1 MKRRAMALASS
12 TLSLFAAGN
21 ALAQTAPVLA
31 ANDAR
36 KDDIIVTA
44 PRDETK
50 ARETQRTAPNVINV
64 QSAEAIAKYPDFNAA
79 EALSRVPGISLSSDT
94 GEGRFVNIRGI
105 DGNLNGATYGGV
117 VLLNTNPAGTV
128 FGSGRAVEF
137 DTIPTG
143 AIDGF
148 IVTKTGMPNHDAE
161 GLGGTI
167 ELTPRSAA
175 NVDHPFVEG
184 ALGYG
189 YEPEHK
195 HGGPLNLDLAI
206 GGRFGG
212 INKPFSFVLTGSR
225 RDDKRGFDDIEED
238 YVDNPALTAASGQ
251 ALSPL
256 QVNKALADIQL
267 RRYDYNR
274 RRFGFGGEFAYTPDD
289 DSQYYVR
296 ASVAGYIESALKNRL
311 TYDKLGEF
319 DDQTNQADNLTV
331 DPGHPAGY
339 ATTTA
344 ITIKGTDE
352 EETHRNQVYVIGGRN
367 RFGGLAIDYHA
378 ALSVATFDVGRNY
391 GTTYTGP
398 TNVPFTYDNIANAD
412 FPALAVTDGTNVN
425 DPTLYKLTKLS
436 NSTEHAR
443 DREWSGAINASLDT
457 NWIGSNDKLQ
467 FGGQIRLRDKTDT
480 PYAQS
485 FALPASGLAALGSA
499 ITDYYG
505 NRYSNGPQVEAS
517 AVRATAGQSATDG
530 LAADLEGYF
539 EAKEDIYAG
548 YAMYTFN
555 VGKLGGIA
563 GVRVEHTEATYKTYS
578 FDTDPATGADLP
590 PALTV
595 RKRSYTNVFPT
606 LQLKYDFTQS
616 LLLRATYSTGIGRPG
631 FSQIASAISIDR
643 ENDIISQGNPNLK
656 PTTGNNFDLS
666 LEKYLPNSGILSLG
680 LFDKQ
685 FANYIVARQTPANGT
700 DPRLSGATDVS
711 FVTFENVSGAYAR
724 GVEAAYD
731 QRFAFLPKPLDGLG
745 VGVNA
750 TYVDSQITLH
760 ENGRKQLLPATSKW
774 TWNAAVYYEAH
785 GVQLRLSAQYTG
797 SNLFAIGDDASLDVY
812 QNARTT
818 LDFTSSVDITKRIRL
833 YFNVKNLT
841 NEPLRIYEAT
851 SNRPIQREFYDE
863 TYEGGIKFKF

>member
-1 MKRRAMALASS
+1 MNRRAMALASS
-12 TLSLFAAGN
+12 TLSLFAAGH
-21 ALAQTAPVLA
+21 ALAQSAPAPAANPA

-44 PRDETK
+44 PRDESK

-79 EALSRVPGISLSSDT
+79 EALSRIPGISLSSDT

-117 VLLNTNPAGTV
+117 VLLNTNPGGTV

-143 AIDGF
+143 AIDGI

-161 GLGGTI
+161 GLGGSI

-175 NVDHPFVEG
+175 NVSRPFAEG
-184 ALGYG
+184 AIGYG

-212 INKPFSFVLTGSR
+212 ANKPFSFVLTGSR

-238 YVDNPALTAASGQ
+238 YVDDPGLTAVSGP

-256 QVNKALADIQL
+256 QVNKALSDIQL

-296 ASVAGYIESALKNRL
+296 ASVAGYIESVLKNRL
-311 TYDKLGEF
+311 TYDKLDG
-319 DDQTNQADNLTV
+319 NVRV
-331 DPGHPAGY
+331 DPANPAGY
-339 ATTTA
+339 ATTA
-344 ITIKGTDE
+344 ALTIKGTDE

-367 RFGGLAIDYHA
+367 RFGGFAIDYHA

-398 TNVPFTYDNIANAD
+398 KNVPFTYDNITNAD
-412 FPALAVTDGTNVN
+412 FPALAVTGGTNVN
-425 DPTLYKLTKLS
+425 DPTLYKLTKLG
-436 NSTEHAR
+436 NATEHAR

-457 NWIGSNDKLQ
+457 DWIGSNDKLQ
-467 FGGQIRLRDKTDT
+467 FGGQVRLRDKADT
-480 PYAQS
+480 PYAQT
-485 FALPASGLAALGSA
+485 FKLPATGLATLGPA
-499 ITDYYG
+499 ITDFYG
-505 NRYSNGPQVEAS
+505 DHYSNGPQVDAG
-517 AVRATAGQSATDG
+517 AVRATAGQSTTDG
-530 LAADLEGYF
+530 LAADLTGYF
-539 EAKEDIYAG
+539 DAKEDIYAG
-548 YAMYTFN
+548 YAMYTFGI
-555 VGKLGGIA
+555 GKLGGIA
-563 GVRVEHTEATYKTYS
+563 GVRVEHTEATYTTYS
-578 FDTDPATGADLP
+578 FDTDPLTGDDLP

-595 RKRSYTNVFPT
+595 RKASYTNVFPT
-606 LQLKYDFTQS
+606 LQLKYDFTPS
-616 LLLRATYSTGIGRPG
+616 LLLRGTYSTGIGRPG

-643 ENDIISQGNPNLK
+643 DNGIIAQGNPNLK

-666 LEKYLPNSGILSLG
+666 LEKYLPNSGIISIG

-685 FANYIVARQTPANGT
+685 FANYIVARQTVGSDA
-700 DPRLSGATDVS
+700 RLPDFGNQVV
-711 FVTFENVSGAYAR
+711 FVTYENVTGAYAR

-731 QRFAFLPKPLDGLG
+731 QRFAFLPRPFDGFG
-745 VGVNA
+745 VGANA
-750 TYVDSQITLH
+750 TYVDSQIRLH
-760 ENGRKQLLPATSKW
+760 DRGRKQLLPATSKW
-774 TWNAAVYYEAH
+774 TWNAAVYYEAR
-785 GVQLRLSAQYTG
+785 GLQLRLSAQYVG
-797 SNLFAIGDDASLDVY
+797 SNLFGIGDDATLDVY

-818 LDFTSSVDITKRIRL
+818 LDFTSSLDVTKRIRL

-851 SNRPIQREFYDE
+851 SNRPVQREFYDE
-863 TYEGGIKFKF
+863 TFEGGIKFKF

>member
-1 MKRRAMALASS
+1 MMKRQAMALASS
-12 TLSLFAAGN
+12 AIAFFAASN
-21 ALAQTAPVLA
+21 ASAQTAPAPA
-31 ANDAR
+31 ANEAR

-44 PRDETK
+44 PREETK
-50 ARETQRTAPNVINV
+50 ARETQHTAPNVINV

-79 EALSRVPGISLSSDT
+79 EALSRIPGISLSSDT

-117 VLLNTNPAGTV
+117 VLLNTNPTGTV

-143 AIDGF
+143 AIDGL

-161 GLGGTI
+161 GLGGSI

-175 NVDHPFVEG
+175 NVSRPFAEG
-184 ALGYG
+184 AIGYG

-238 YVDNPALTAASGQ
+238 YVDDPGLTAASGPG
-251 ALSPL
+251 LSPL

-296 ASVAGYIESALKNRL
+296 ASVAGYIESVLKNRL
-311 TYDKLGEF
+311 TYDKL
-319 DDQTNQADNLTV
+319 DSNVRV
-331 DPGHPAGY
+331 DPANPAGY

-344 ITIKGTDE
+344 LTIKGTDE

-367 RFGGLAIDYHA
+367 RFGGFAIDYHA
-378 ALSVATFDVGRNY
+378 ALSIATFNVGRNY

-398 TNVPFTYDNIANAD
+398 KNVPFTYDNITSAD
-412 FPALAVTDGTNVN
+412 FPALAASSATNVN
-425 DPTLYKLTKLS
+425 DPTLYKLTKLG

-485 FALPASGLAALGSA
+485 FKLPATGLATLGPA
-499 ITDYYG
+499 ITDFYG
-505 NRYSNGPQVEAS
+505 NRYSNGPQVDAG

-530 LAADLEGYF
+530 LAADLTGYF

-548 YAMYTFN
+548 YAMYTFGT
-555 VGKLGGIA
+555 GKLGGIA
-563 GVRVEHTEATYKTYS
+563 GVRVEHTEATYTTYS
-578 FDTDPATGADLP
+578 FDGTSADDNP
-590 PALTV
+590 PQVV
-595 RKRSYTNVFPT
+595 RKHSYTNFFPT
-606 LQLKYDFTQS
+606 LQLKYDFTPS

-643 ENDIISQGNPNLK
+643 DNDIITQGNPNLK

-680 LFDKQ
+680 VFDKQ
-685 FANYIVARQTPANGT
+685 FANYIVARQTPPNGT
-700 DPRLSGATDVS
+700 DSRLPGVTDVS

-731 QRFAFLPKPLDGLG
+731 QRFAFLPKPFDGFG
-745 VGVNA
+745 IGVNA

-760 ENGRKQLLPATSKW
+760 QNGRKQLLPATSKW
-774 TWNAAVYYEAH
+774 TWNAAAYYEAH
-785 GVQLRLSAQYTG
+785 GVQLRLAAQYVG
-797 SNLFAIGDDASLDVY
+797 SNLFAIGDDASLDIY

-818 LDFTSSVDITKRIRL
+818 LDFTSSVDITKRIRV

-851 SNRPIQREFYDE
+851 SNRPVQREFYDE

>member
-1 MKRRAMALASS
+1 MKRRAIALASS
-12 TLSLFAAGN
+12 TL
-21 ALAQTAPVLA
+21 ALLA
-31 ANDAR
+31 ANNAMAR
-36 KDDIIVTA
+36 TNPDPSADDTKKDDIVITA
-44 PRDETK
+44 PRDDAK
-50 ARETQRTAPNVINV
+50 ARETQRNAPNVINV
-64 QSAEAIAKYPDFNAA
+64 QSAESIAKYPDFNAA
-79 EALSRVPGISLSSDT
+79 EALSRVPGVSLSSDT

-117 VLLNTNPAGTV
+117 VLLNTNPTGTV

-175 NVDHPFVEG
+175 NVDHAFAEG

-212 INKPFSFVLTGSR
+212 ENKPFSFVITGSR

-238 YVDNPALTAASGQ
+238 YVDDPGLKSVSGP

-274 RRFGFGGEFAYTPDD
+274 RRFGYGGEFAYTPDD

-311 TYDKLGEF
+311 TYDKLDG
-319 DDQTNQADNLTV
+319 AVTV
-331 DPGHPAGY
+331 DPANPAGY

-344 ITIKGTDE
+344 LSIKGTDE

-367 RFGGLAIDYHA
+367 RFGDLAIDYHG

-398 TNVPFTYDNIANAD
+398 KNVAFTYDNITSAD
-412 FPALAVTDGTNVN
+412 FPALKVTSGTNVN
-425 DPTLYKLTKLS
+425 DPSLYTLTKLS
-436 NSTEHAR
+436 NATEHAR
-443 DREWSGAINASLDT
+443 DREWSGAINASIDT
-457 NWIGSNDKLQ
+457 HWIGSDDKLS
-467 FGGQIRLRDKTDT
+467 FGGQVRLRNKTDT
-480 PYAQS
+480 PYAQD
-485 FALPASGLAALGSA
+485 FDLPATGLAALGPA
-499 ITDYYG
+499 ITNYYG
-505 NRYSNGPQVEAS
+505 DRYSNGPQVQAG

-530 LAADLEGYF
+530 LAADLTGYF
-539 EAKEDIYAG
+539 QAEEDIYAG
-548 YAMYTFN
+548 YAMYTFGA
-555 VGKLGGIA
+555 GKLGGIA
-563 GVRVEHTEATYKTYS
+563 GVRVEHTEATYTTYS
-578 FDTDPATGADLP
+578 FDGTDADDNP
-590 PALTV
+590 PQVV
-595 RKRSYTNVFPT
+595 RKHSYTNFFPT

-643 ENDIISQGNPNLK
+643 DNDIISQGNPNLK
-656 PTTGNNFDLS
+656 PTTGNNFDMS
-666 LEKYLPNSGILSLG
+666 LEKYLPNAGILSVG
-680 LFDKQ
+680 VFDKQ
-685 FANYIVARQTPANGT
+685 FANYIVARQTAPNGT
-700 DPRLSGATDVS
+700 DPRLPGADDVS

-731 QRFAFLPKPLDGLG
+731 QRFAFLPKPFDGFG
-745 VGVNA
+745 IGVNG

-760 ENGRKQLLPATSKW
+760 DGGRKQLLPATSKW
-774 TWNAAVYYEAH
+774 TWNAAAYYEAH

-797 SNLFAIGDDASLDVY
+797 SNLFAIGDNASLDDY

-818 LDFTSSVDITKRIRL
+818 LDFTSSIDITKQIRL

-863 TYEGGIKFKF
+863 TFEGGIKFKF